1 MALLEQ
7 ELEALE
13 MEAEGELE
21 GEAEGE
27 TGLEGEGILGTIGNV
42 LGGLLGESEFE
53 LESEFEG
60 EAEGELEGEINPVR
74 KVYAD
79 AMMEHMA
86 HMAAEAETE
95 QEAAEHFLPL
105 IGMAASKLLPVVAK
119 AAGPLIKKALPRVAQ
134 AVTKVTPRLTR
145 GVTTIARGLHR
156 NPATRRLLHAVPSI
170 ARRTVHSVARQA
182 AQGRPVTNRTAVRTL
197 AQQTRRVLAR
207 APQRI
212 QTLRRSRAMDR
223 HFHRRA
229 APGVATP
236 HTGAAAAPGVAYG
249 PSGPVGVAAPG
260 VAHAPGAAA
269 GAVTPGGWVP
279 ANVPAGSV
287 MRTGAVVC
295 PPCPRCNGP
304 AAAAAPSYCRCCG
317 QVLR

>member
-13 MEAEGELE
+13 MEAEGEME
-21 GEAEGE
+21 GAAEA
-27 TGLEGEGILGTIGNV
+27 GLEGEGILGTIGNV
-42 LGGLLGESEFE
+42 LGGLLGESELE

-60 EAEGELEGEINPVR
+60 EAEGELEGEISPVR

-105 IGMAASKLLPVVAK
+105 IGMAASKLLPVVAR

-156 NPATRRLLHAVPSI
+156 NPSTRRLLHAVPSI

-207 APQRI
+207 APQRV
-212 QTLRRSRAMDR
+212 QALRRSGAMDR
-223 HFHRRA
+223 HFHRRV
-229 APGVATP
+229 APGVATS
-236 HTGAAAAPGVAYG
+236 HTGAANAPGVAYR
-249 PSGPVGVAAPG
+249 
-260 VAHAPGAAA
+260 PGAPA
-269 GAVTPGGWVP
+269 GAVASGGWGP
-279 ANVPAGSV
+279 GNVPAGSV
-287 MRTGAVVC
+287 TRAGAGVC

-304 AAAAAPSYCRCCG
+304 AAAPSYCRCCG